1 MMNRRSYITPRVAG
15 SLNRSANPEDGGT
28 PAAGKSLLTREECL
42 DVKFH
47 EIYRDYLSTD
57 CFTIQWHITNE
68 CDYHCLHCYNRDRGR
83 RVTMEEGMSIL
94 DGLADFCRERNA
106 AGQVSFTGGNPFLH
120 PDFFALY
127 REASLRGF
135 TTIVLGNP
143 VDSLMLDRLAAIQ
156 KPVYYQVSLEGL
168 EQHNDSIRGPGNF
181 RSVMDFLPLLR
192 ERGIWT
198 VVMLTLTAGNVHEVI
213 PLARLL
219 NGAVDEFTFNRL
231 SRAGGGAALQEVDF
245 CDYRNLIELYLDESL
260 ENPVIGFKDSLLNIA
275 LCNRGEAL
283 FGGCSGFGCG
293 AAFNFCAVLPDGEV
307 HACRKFQSI
316 LGNIHESGF
325 ADLYDS
331 ETARAYRRGSEAC
344 RECSLRPVCGGCAA
358 VIAGNGGNTRAD
370 RDPYCFIK
378 P

>member
-1 MMNRRSYITPRVAG
+1 MMNIRSYITPRIAG
-15 SLNRSANPEDGGT
+15 SLNTPGNPEDGVT
-28 PAAGKSLLTREECL
+28 RTAGKSMLTREECL
-42 DVKFH
+42 DAKFH
-47 EIYRDYLSTD
+47 KIYREYMSTD
-57 CFTIQWHITNE
+57 RFTIQWHITFE
-68 CDYHCLHCYNRDRGR
+68 CDYKCLHCYNRGPGR
-83 RVTMEEGMSIL
+83 RVTMEEGISIL
-94 DGLADFCRERNA
+94 DGLADFCRERNV

-127 REASLRGF
+127 REASLRDF

-143 VDSLMLDRLAAIQ
+143 VDSFMLDRLTAIQ

-168 EQHNDSIRGPGNF
+168 ESHNDSIRGADNF
-181 RSVMDFLPLLR
+181 RSVMDFMPLLR
-192 ERGIWT
+192 ERGIWS

-213 PLARLL
+213 PLSRLL

-231 SRAGGGAALQEVDF
+231 SRAGGGASIQEVDF
-245 CDYRNLIELYLDESL
+245 GDYRNLIELYLDESRV
-260 ENPVIGFKDSLLNIA
+260 NPVIGFKDSLLNIA
-275 LCNRGEAL
+275 LYNRGEPL

-307 HACRKFQSI
+307 HACRKFPSK

-331 ETARAYRRGSEAC
+331 ETARRYRRGSEAC
-344 RECSLRPVCGGCAA
+344 RECTLRPVCGGCAA

-370 RDPYCFIK
+370 CDPYCFIK